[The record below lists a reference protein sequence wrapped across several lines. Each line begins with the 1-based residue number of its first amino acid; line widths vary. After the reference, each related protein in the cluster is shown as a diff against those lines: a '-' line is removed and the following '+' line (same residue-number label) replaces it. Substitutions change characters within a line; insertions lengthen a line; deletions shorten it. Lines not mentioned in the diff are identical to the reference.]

1 MVIDFRKAHH
11 TLRDRAESLF
21 RPAIIRV
28 YLLPQHSGDELEVVA
43 DTMLQLFRHHILFE
57 QQRLPFRQQAILF
70 DNQRSHLVDGRSQD
84 GRSTRSRY
92 RFSDHVG
99 EAGQEIYVVL
109 IERAGRRA
117 VDLEHAPRPA
127 FPFDQHVCGG
137 DDVVIPV
144 EGRQSIA
151 VVFRKIFEDHRFAT
165 DCSPS
170 EPAGRI
176 ELIL

>member
-99 EAGQEIYVVL
+99 EGNL
-109 IERAGRRA
+109 CRADRTRGPSYCRSRA
-117 VDLEHAPRPA
+117 RPTA
-127 FPFDQHVCGG
+127 
-137 DDVVIPV
+137 
-144 EGRQSIA
+144 RLS
-151 VVFRKIFEDHRFAT
+151 
-165 DCSPS
+165 
-170 EPAGRI
+170 
-176 ELIL
+176 L